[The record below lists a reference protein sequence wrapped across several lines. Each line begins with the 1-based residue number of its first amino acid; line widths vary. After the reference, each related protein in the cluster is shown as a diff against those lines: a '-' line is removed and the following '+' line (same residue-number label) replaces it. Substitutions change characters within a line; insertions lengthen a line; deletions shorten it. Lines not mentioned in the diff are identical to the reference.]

1 MLFINYTMSVK
12 SPLRNFNEIKS
23 FNKKEPYQNATFID
37 TANISLQ
44 LGRVTKMIEDSV
56 MKFTKKYLIIS
67 TELEEMKREFI
78 AQASLITEYV
88 TLTKKEVRM
97 DKFDNFNQ
105 GKQFTAMP
113 MCPLYEQKCIM
124 NSEKKTN
131 KLFRSVVNYPN
142 STKRNA
148 QTNRNILTTNSTL
161 STNPRILSPDN
172 TAKKKKIKDLEL
184 NQNLSYMNHV
194 SAKTSANNS
203 KAKVIQLKKNL
214 LNQTSNNSRDDKEKR
229 FHNKKKY
236 VKKTTG
242 MSEKEKKDYHKE
254 IIDSINDP
262 IIRSAYILANSPI
275 LPLEDKLKVSYLNHE
290 ISSRI
295 IPVNLINDS
304 IEQIQSNVNKKTQDN
319 NTDNLNVKEM
329 ELIEKLSLYP
339 SKTAQ
344 TGLNYLTPERE
355 TELINNDSDVSK
367 QLLNMIYSCL
377 NKNYSQSASVKESYD
392 TLFQQYNVN
401 SIKSLFQE
409 VIYKKIY
416 KETLNEDCD
425 LDIDSIISCIDNN
438 KELITDSLLSNS
450 NKIFSYIAFSLEEIS
465 DYLKEIKKIN
475 KDFKVK
481 IRNQHEIEKMKEN
494 IELLRKK
501 LIS

>member
-1 MLFINYTMSVK
+1 MSVK

-172 TAKKKKIKDLEL
+172 TAKKKKTKDLEL
-184 NQNLSYMNHV
+184 NQNLSYMNNV

-304 IEQIQSNVNKKTQDN
+304 IEQIKSNVNKKTQDN

-425 LDIDSIISCIDNN
+425 LDIDSIISCIDSN

-481 IRNQHEIEKMKEN
+481 IRNQNEIEKMKEN

-501 LIS
+501 LVS

>member
-184 NQNLSYMNHV
+184 NQNLSYMNNV

-319 NTDNLNVKEM
+319 YTDNLNVKEM

-416 KETLNEDCD
+416 KETLNEDCN

-501 LIS
+501 LVS